1 MNKKA
6 NFRFGIKVGGPL
18 FPNMGIM
25 VFKIDDDLIPDIVKY
40 VKAIKHLLILGGQ
53 SEIADKIVAEI
64 RL

>member
-1 MNKKA
+1 M
-6 NFRFGIKVGGPL
+6 

-53 SEIADKIVAEI
+53 GEIADKIVAEI

>member
-25 VFKIDDDLIPDIVKY
+25 VFKIDADLIPDIVKY
-40 VKAIKHLLILGGQ
+40 VNAVKRLLILGGQ
-53 SEIADKIVAEI
+53 GEVADKLIAEI